1 MTQTIFIT
9 GGNGFIGS
17 RIVRQLINQG
27 YRVHCL
33 LRPTSKT
40 ARIDDLPIERVTG
53 DIRDR
58 ALLEAGMQDCDG
70 VIHLASLANWDDI
83 HSPLMH
89 EVVVGGSRNV
99 LAAAQACGNLR
110 TVYVSSIIAVNGTQ
124 EAQVQNEES
133 PFTLCDEQSYS
144 YAFAKQEVEAIC
156 REMVAAGLPVV
167 IVNPAEVYG
176 PHDDNMVTAD
186 NLVDFAQSNPV
197 FVPTGGT
204 SVVHV
209 DDVAAGIIASF
220 EQGHV
225 GERYILGGDNLT
237 IRELAALTLEI
248 VGQQK
253 HIVTLPNTLLLRL
266 ARLGSRLHIPLPFN
280 PAVIPYAVRYWWMDN
295 TKAREE
301 LGVTFRS
308 ARDVLTPTVRWLVD
322 GGHIVIPSSGPART
336 QVAARE
342 HQ

>member
-1 MTQTIFIT
+1 MPQTIFIT

-17 RIVRQLINQG
+17 RVVRQLINLG
-27 YRVHCL
+27 YRVRCL
-33 LRPTSKT
+33 LRATSKT
-40 ARIDDLPIERVTG
+40 GRIDDLPFERVTG

-58 ALLEAGMQDCDG
+58 ASLEAGMQGSDG
-70 VIHLASLANWDDI
+70 VIHLASLSNWDDI

-89 EVVVGGSRNV
+89 EVVVAGSCNV

-110 TVYVSSIIAVNGTQ
+110 TVYVSSIIAVNGTK
-124 EAQVQNEES
+124 EAQVQNEGS
-133 PFTLCDEQSYS
+133 PFTLRNRKNYA

-156 REMVAAGLPVV
+156 REMCAAGLPVM

-176 PHDDNMVTAD
+176 PHDDDMVTAG

-197 FVPTGGT
+197 LVPTGGT

-209 DDVAAGIIASF
+209 DDVAAGIIAAF
-220 EQGHV
+220 ERGRA

-248 VGQQK
+248 LGQEK
-253 HIVTLPNTLLLRL
+253 RIITLPNALLVALAKVGGTLHL
-266 ARLGSRLHIPLPFN
+266 PLPFN

-295 TKAREE
+295 AKVREE
-301 LGVTFRS
+301 LGVNFRS
-308 ARDVLTPTVRWLVD
+308 AREALMPTLEWLRND
-322 GGHIVIPSSGPART
+322 GYIADPPRRERT
-336 QVAARE
+336 GLQSNAS
-342 HQ
+342 